1 MNYIGLLTKEE
12 ITILCKI
19 ITGKEFREI
28 FKKNEREFLKI
39 QKGFRAKSLTEQHA
53 LLIAISNVDKP
64 FIAMRINTMVDN
76 WIKEI
81 QENIA
86 KLEGDGLSHGAAL
99 ATTMLDSFFVNNVD
113 LYFKLT
119 GNSLDQDMR
128 SWLYERMEDIK
139 SERASNAAMSDRI
152 KALEE
157 ENRHMSEEVETAQ
170 RNVDAMKAEYEGK
183 VQEIARDK
191 ERLRADLETARA
203 TIAELQV
210 IPSAIMID
218 DADYLVQYDDTNTS
232 ALPSGGTNEIISLC
246 EVTSDYSGQKWLI
259 RYADLNNDGDYSI
272 FRRNEYTSP
281 TFTNRDR
288 IYYKG
293 SLSDG
298 SYGVWNWSAVPNE
311 NDPSKDFVLSHYN
324 TEIDVIEMVIVTQ
337 TTTLDSLVDLLKG
350 GIECQLHSRKVMFL
364 TYVSKGRFI
373 GVLCTEKDLSAL
385 NGKIAISEKC
395 SVVPVYE
402 VASNYIIRLDNGLS
416 FYRKAFAGIPSKLY
430 HIKSPQDIVKDI
442 VVSSLSWSAYK
453 ARGIIRAEYR
463 TFKDFI
469 EAMPV
474 DDITRKIGV
483 ACRCSNL
490 VATRMLEDFFKTV
503 WNYVD
508 GNSLEDEIICAA
520 ISVNTDLQAKVKALI
535 RKDWEEENESLLA
548 KVRQELDLLHGE
560 LKSATENLSKA
571 QEALNQTKAEDERLS
586 DIVTEKRKLAEDVE
600 KTIADRIQ
608 KARENVAEFIA
619 DMAFVHGQRQD
630 MGATAVNAIS
640 EQAHATYC
648 TYKELENFADLEAHH
663 AWADVIDTVEFE
675 LAEAGVAEKYQK
687 GLAAFLCAAYIEKQ
701 PLFLVG
707 PNAIDIIQAFSA
719 AVTAQKY
726 GILCCEGSY
735 DRQRVAQ
742 IGADGEDIVI
752 INNLLGSGWINRLP
766 DIISKND
773 IFYVAIHPYIEDI
786 QVEPKSLYEFMLP
799 LVTEFLVDKR
809 ATGKYSGGYFSDD
822 FIHYSAQKRTRQ
834 DVTSIS
840 KFSVSALVKNQINRL
855 AATMHD
861 IYPTVTT
868 DEDFLFCIFPTA
880 YASSAIDKLAEIIAD
895 PQRGVAISANLKRDL
910 QYVLGEI

>member
-28 FKKNEREFLKI
+28 FKKNEREFSKI

-53 LLIAISNVDKP
+53 LSIAISNADKP
-64 FIAMRINTMVDN
+64 FVAMWINTMVDN
-76 WIKEI
+76 WLKEI
-81 QENIA
+81 RENIA
-86 KLEGDGLSHGAAL
+86 KLEGEGLSHGAAL
-99 ATTMLDSFFVNNVD
+99 ATTMLDSFFANNVE
-113 LYFKLT
+113 LYFKLA
-119 GNSLDQDMR
+119 GNSLDQDAR

-139 SERASNAAMSDRI
+139 SERASNAIMSDRI

-157 ENRHMSEEVETAQ
+157 ENRHISEEVESAQ
-170 RNVDAMKAEYEGK
+170 RNVDAMKVEWEER

-191 ERLRADLETARA
+191 ERLKADLEAAKA
-203 TIAELQV
+203 TIAELQA
-210 IPSAIMID
+210 IPSAVMID
-218 DADYLVQYDDTNTS
+218 DADYLEHYDDTNTS
-232 ALPSGGTNEIISLC
+232 ALPFGSTDEIISLC
-246 EVTSDYSGQKWLI
+246 GVISGYSGQKWLI
-259 RYADLNNDGDYSI
+259 RYADLNIDGSYSV
-272 FRRNEYTSP
+272 FRRNEYAAP
-281 TFTNRDR
+281 TFANRDR
-288 IYYKG
+288 IYYKD

-298 SYGVWNWSAVPNE
+298 FYGVWNWSAVPNE
-311 NDPSKDFVLSHYN
+311 NDPSKDFVSSHYN
-324 TEIDVIEMVIVTQ
+324 TEIGAIEIVTITQ
-337 TTTLDSLVDLLKG
+337 TTTLDALVDLLKG

-364 TYVSKGRFI
+364 THVSKGRFI
-373 GVLCTEKDLSAL
+373 GVLCAEKDLSTL

-402 VASNYIIRLDNGLS
+402 VASDYIIRLDNGLS

-430 HIKSPQDIVKDI
+430 HIKSPQDIVKNI
-442 VVSSLSWSAYK
+442 VASSLSWNAYK

-463 TFKDFI
+463 TFKEFI
-469 EAMPV
+469 EAIPV
-474 DDITRKIGV
+474 DDITRKIGA
-483 ACRCSNL
+483 ACHCSNL
-490 VATRMLEDFFKTV
+490 AATRMLEDFLKTV

-520 ISVNTDLQAKVKALI
+520 ISANTDLQAKVKALI

-548 KVRQELDLLHGE
+548 EERKKLDLLHGE
-560 LKSATENLSKA
+560 LKSAAENLSKA
-571 QEALNQTKAEDERLS
+571 QETLNKTKAENERLS
-586 DIVTEKRKLAEDVE
+586 DIVIEKRKLVEDIE

-619 DMAFVHGQRQD
+619 DMAFVHGQGQD

-648 TYKELENFADLEAHH
+648 THKEMEDFADWEAHH
-663 AWADVIDTVEFE
+663 TWADVIDTVEFE
-675 LAEAGVAEKYQK
+675 LAEAGVAEKYK
-687 GLAAFLCAAYIEKQ
+687 RGLAAFLCAAYIEKQ

-719 AVTAQKY
+719 AVTAHKY

-735 DRQRVAQ
+735 DHQRVAQ

-752 INNLLGSGWINRLP
+752 INNLLGSGWMNRLP

-773 IFYVAIHPYIEDI
+773 VFYVAIHPYIEDI

-799 LVTEFLVDKR
+799 LATEFFVDKR
-809 ATGKYSGGYFSDD
+809 ASGKYSGGYFSDD
-822 FIHYSAQKRTRQ
+822 FIHYSAQNRTCRE
-834 DVTSIS
+834 VISIS
-840 KFSVSALVKNQINRL
+840 KFSVSVLVKNQINRL

-861 IYPTVTT
+861 VYPTVTA
-868 DEDFLFCIFPTA
+868 DEEFLFCVFPIA